1 MLQKH
6 TVPPGLW
13 NTLVNLQG
21 SEQFKDFVLVGGTAL
36 SLQIGHRQSVDIDL
50 FTQSAFDKNEILTYL
65 ESHYKNQYHEFFNA
79 DKIFQFTIDTPEEEN
94 IKVDLV
100 HYDAPHIEPPRTE
113 ESITYLG
120 IKDIAAMKL
129 RVMANGKHRAKDY
142 IDMCYILAHISLD
155 EVFESFKKK
164 YGGTDI
170 THIKK
175 ALSESNLVNPY
186 EWEKIKMIKNDF
198 FISDVGDIL
207 ASEIKT
213 YNKIHKI
220 KNPGKSWFWE
230 R

>member
-6 TVPPGLW
+6 TVSSGLW
-13 NTLVNLQG
+13 NTLVKLQG
-21 SEQFKDFVLVGGTAL
+21 SEYFKDFVLVGGTAL

-50 FTQSAFDKNEILTYL
+50 FTQAAFDKNSIIDYL
-65 ESHYKNQYHEFFNA
+65 KTHYKNQYHEFFNA
-79 DKIFQFTIDTPEEEN
+79 DKIFQFTIDTPEEKN

-100 HYDAPHIEPPRTE
+100 HYDAPYIEPPRTE

-142 IDMCYILAHISLD
+142 IDMCYILADISLD

-164 YGGTDI
+164 YGGNDI
-170 THIKK
+170 TNIKK

-186 EWEKIKMIKNDF
+186 EWEKIKMIKQDF
-198 FISDVGDIL
+198 FTSDIEELL
-207 ASEIKT
+207 AGKIKN
-213 YNKIHKI
+213 YNKIHNI
-220 KNPGKSWFWE
+220 KKPGKSWFWE